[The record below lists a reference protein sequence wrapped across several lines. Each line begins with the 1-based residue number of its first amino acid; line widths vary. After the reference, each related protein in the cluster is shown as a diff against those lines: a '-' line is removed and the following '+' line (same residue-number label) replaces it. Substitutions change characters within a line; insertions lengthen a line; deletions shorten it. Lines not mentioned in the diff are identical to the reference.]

1 MRHMALNR
9 ALLFIIACF
18 LPLLSQAQISISL
31 NVDSNPNPRIAD
43 WVNQAEIL
51 VMTVTNTDSRLV
63 GQPFKIQITMQYN
76 NKTVIE
82 TKPQDMPTLQ
92 LGLGSEVFL
101 SNDIIPYRALVFN
114 DGFENRLISTGLLPP
129 GTYRF
134 CASIIDLNNRVIS
147 RPEEV
152 CRAMRITSYQAP
164 SLILPANNMSIRS
177 ELLSA
182 ATFVW
187 SPITPVPLAL
197 LGVKYKL
204 IVSEV
209 KPGQTPTQAFF
220 DNYPLIQ
227 EEIETLTLFRWPLDL
242 EPPAKTTQ
250 YVWSVQA
257 LTLNNELYIPEN
269 RGFAKLGTF
278 SVIVKDLFGDNDDED
293 KRDWKDEIFPPPQSN
308 VIDTLRAGLNGEF
321 EVLVTEKTTQVGL
334 ITGKGSVFLRWL
346 QARMDVEFKN
356 IKVDANKR
364 LIEGRI
370 VVVANPSA
378 PVYPKQWGTE
388 AINTLVMSNTQ
399 ATTVVSWIQ
408 NNPDINVPYNNLN
421 SFTAPLQVP
430 MGLNFPDGNQLA
442 ITEMVFYRDRSEM
455 NIVVAT
461 TLPPSI
467 STNRLGFIGR
477 EMAFRPT
484 SISFP
489 PKRIELVEDLTI
501 GNPTSNVIY
510 TLKKPTSTN
519 TGTYIEWNNDGFS
532 KYGVSIEAGFTRNW
546 LIPIPD
552 NTPGARVV
560 SRLFWEGT
568 DWKKL
573 MMTGDLPKSRIV
585 GTGGMTIRANGMFLD
600 LTDLSNPT
608 GIVFPENYTGEK
620 GLPFQGFFMKT
631 LTMEL
636 PQAWRTQATV
646 PVITV
651 NNAIVDNKG
660 ITMKVNAVNVIRYP
674 DAQVADMFGSIDTVR
689 VEMVANALREAAIR
703 GRIGLPMSRK
713 TDTQATL
720 LYRGLL
726 NVPEGA
732 AADSTAFQLTIEPR
746 GPIRAHILKANLDLA
761 KNSSIEA
768 FVSPYRKSFDMNLN
782 GRMIWEGEDMGIV
795 KNMRMAMRFQGMR
808 WNYNSTATTPITFNS
823 GTWAFASEQKTI
835 SNFPI
840 TVERIDFIPL
850 TPNSG
855 ELFRGRLRMNMM
867 VNLADV
873 VGGSTRMG
881 MDMVI
886 RNNHQGHKFYPDYT
900 GTTFDSVRVYANL
913 PTVSIDGSV
922 GLRSNHPVF
931 GDGFIGN
938 VSANF
943 QPLSMG
949 VSARAEFGN
958 TNYQNGSTMYRYWR
972 VEANATIPS
981 PGITFLPGVAIRR
994 FGGGAFYNMN
1004 PTVSGTNITFQP
1016 RKSSLGFTATATLA
1030 TTPEDD
1036 VFNTDVNLLGSFTTT
1051 GGLTQINFN
1060 GNFWGGAGLSS
1071 ASRQNAMIN
1080 GTMNAN
1086 YNFPNRHFNFSTR
1099 VNVSR
1104 YPITTPSPINV
1115 ALDINGRTN
1124 KWYFKMGEP
1133 SNMNTLRVFSANSQM
1148 YLMTGNDIP
1157 FPSGFTGAFRE
1168 GYKNATGSY
1177 PTANVGSG
1185 GVGNRT
1191 ATGSGFAM
1199 GIGFGFDTDG
1209 SLNLL
1214 SGVDLRYTLNAGAEL
1229 HLAMMKYTGSCST
1242 FNPVGING
1250 WRSTGSLGFYGRASA
1265 GVQVTD
1271 WWPFNGYYNIADIGA
1286 GGYVTGEFPNP
1297 YYVRGQISGR
1307 VSLFNTINTSFNRS
1321 FTAGTSCTV
1330 TAASPDAALVQGDAA
1345 ADQSGDLIKY
1355 VKATSMYQPPQT
1367 PIAVRFGLKPNEV
1380 FSLTEQQANG
1390 TTKNRTF
1397 KLVYT
1402 VRLEMIAQGTTTITE
1417 VPLVAGTNNMGEY
1430 TFITQ
1435 APAALLTQNVNTNQI
1450 ATQGWNPSGGVTQ
1463 YPTGS
1468 SSSTSQSSTVYSFIP
1483 GNIYTFRVTATLK
1496 EWVNNTWVDA
1506 RRSNGTIVTKTTNT
1520 GFVAAPLSN

>member
-1 MRHMALNR
+1 MVSNR
-9 ALLFIIACF
+9 AILFIIACCF
-18 LPLLSQAQISISL
+18 PLLAQAQITISL

-43 WVNQAEIL
+43 WVNQAELL
-51 VMTVTNTDSRLV
+51 VMTVTNTDSRFV
-63 GQPFKIQITMQYN
+63 GQPFKIQISMQYN

-82 TKPQDMPTLQ
+82 TKPQEMPTLQ
-92 LGLGSEVFL
+92 FGLGSEVFL

-134 CASIIDLNNRVIS
+134 CASIIDLNGRVIS

-164 SLILPANNMSIRS
+164 TLIMPSNNMSIRS
-177 ELLSA
+177 ELLSV

-197 LGVKYKL
+197 LGVKYKVV
-204 IVSEV
+204 VSEV
-209 KPGQTPTQAFF
+209 KRGQTPTQAFF
-220 DNYPLIQ
+220 DNYPLI
-227 EEIETLTLFRWPLDL
+227 EEEVEGLTLLRWPLDL
-242 EPPAKTTQ
+242 EPPTATTQ

-269 RGFAKLGTF
+269 RGYAKLGTF
-278 SVIVKDLFGDNDDED
+278 RVVVSDLFGDNDDD
-293 KRDWKDEIFPPPQSN
+293 KDWRDEIFPPEGPSN
-308 VIDTLRAGLNGEF
+308 VIDTLQAGLNGEF
-321 EVLVTEKTTQVGL
+321 EVLVTEKSTQAGL
-334 ITGKGSVFLRWL
+334 ITGKGSVYLRWL

-356 IKVDANKR
+356 IRVDANKR
-364 LIEGRI
+364 LTSGRI

-388 AINTLVMSNTQ
+388 VINTLVMSNAQ
-399 ATTVVSWIQ
+399 ANSVVSWVQ
-408 NNPDINVPYNNLN
+408 NNPDINVPYDNLN

-430 MGLNFPDGNQLA
+430 MGLNFADGNQLA
-442 ITEMVFYRDRSEM
+442 ITEMVFHSDRSEM

-467 STNRLGFIGR
+467 STDRLGFIGR
-477 EMAFRPT
+477 ELTFRPT
-484 SISFP
+484 SITFP
-489 PKRIELVEDLTI
+489 PKRIELVDDFSI
-501 GNPTSNVIY
+501 GNAASNVIY
-510 TLKKPTSTN
+510 TLKKPTASN
-519 TGTYIEWNNDGFS
+519 TGTYIEWNKDGFS
-532 KYGVSIEAGFTRNW
+532 KYGVSMEARFTRNW

-560 SRLFWEGT
+560 AKLFWEGT

-573 MMTGDLPKSRIV
+573 LMTGDLPKSRIV

-608 GIVFPENYTGEK
+608 GIVFPENYNGEK

-631 LTMEL
+631 LTLEL
-636 PQAWRTQATV
+636 PQAWRTQSTV

-689 VEMVANALREAAIR
+689 VEMVANALRETAIR

-720 LYRGLL
+720 IYRALL
-726 NVPEGA
+726 NVPEGS
-732 AADSTAFQLTIEPR
+732 AADSTTFQLIIEPR
-746 GPIRAHILKANLDLA
+746 GPIRAHLLNANLDLA

-768 FVSPYRKSFDMNLN
+768 FVSPYRRTFDMNLN

-795 KNMRMAMRFQGMR
+795 KSMRMAMRFQGMKL
-808 WNYNSTATTPITFNS
+808 NYNSTATTPLSFNS

-840 TVERIDFIPL
+840 SVERIDFIQL
-850 TPNSG
+850 VPNSG

-867 VNLADV
+867 VNLTENI
-873 VGGSTRMG
+873 GGSTRMG

-886 RNNHQGHKFYPDYT
+886 RNNHQGHKFYPSYA

-931 GDGFIGN
+931 GSGFIGN

-949 VSARAEFGN
+949 VSALAEFGN
-958 TNYQNGSTMYRYWR
+958 TSYQNGSTPYRYWR
-972 VEANATIPS
+972 VQANATIPS
-981 PGITFLPGVAIRR
+981 PGITFLPGVAFRR

-1004 PTVSGTNITFQP
+1004 PTINGTNITFQP
-1016 RKSSLGFTATATLA
+1016 RKSSFGFTASATLA

-1051 GGLTQINFN
+1051 GGLMNINFN
-1060 GNFWGGAGLSS
+1060 GNFWGGAGITST
-1071 ASRQNAMIN
+1071 SRQNAMLN
-1080 GTMNAN
+1080 GTMNAT
-1086 YNFPNRHFNFSTR
+1086 YNFPNKHFNFSTR
-1099 VNVSR
+1099 VSLTR
-1104 YPITTPSPINV
+1104 PPITTPSPINL

-1124 KWYFKMGEP
+1124 RWYFKMGEP
-1133 SNMNTLRVFSANSQM
+1133 TNMNTVRIFGANTKQ

-1157 FPSGFTGAFRE
+1157 FPSGFTTEFRD
-1168 GYKNATGSY
+1168 GYRNSTGNVPNA
-1177 PTANVGSG
+1177 NIGSG
-1185 GVGNRT
+1185 GVGNHT
-1191 ATGSGFAM
+1191 ATGTGFAM
-1199 GIGFGFDTDG
+1199 GIGFGFKASDSFG
-1209 SLNLL
+1209 LL
-1214 SGVDLRYTLNAGAEL
+1214 SGVSLQYELSAGTEL
-1229 HLAMMKYTGSCST
+1229 HLALMKYSGSCSGY
-1242 FNPVGING
+1242 NPVGING
-1250 WRSTGSLGFYGRASA
+1250 WRSTGYLGFHGRAAA
-1265 GVQVTD
+1265 GINVNGWTD
-1271 WWPFNGYYNIADIGA
+1271 IFNGYYKIADIGA
-1286 GGYVTGEFPNP
+1286 GGWVAGEFPNP
-1297 YYVRGQISGR
+1297 YYVAGNISGR
-1307 VSLFNTINTSFNRS
+1307 VSMFGDRINTSFNRS
-1321 FTAGTSCTV
+1321 FAAGTRCSV
-1330 TAASPDAALVQGDAA
+1330 AAASPDAVLVQEDAA
-1345 ADQSGDLIKY
+1345 ADQAGDLIKY
-1355 VKATSMYQPPQT
+1355 VKATSMYQPPT
-1367 PIAVRFGLKPNEV
+1367 APVAVRFGLNPNEV
-1380 FSLTEQQANG
+1380 FSVIEQQANG

-1402 VRLEMIAQGTTTITE
+1402 ARLEMITPGTTTLTE
-1417 VPLVAGTNNMGEY
+1417 VPLVVGKNNMGEY

-1435 APAALLTQNVNTNQI
+1435 APASILAQNVNTSQI
-1450 ATQGWNPSGGVTQ
+1450 ATQGWSMSGGVTQ

-1468 SSSTSQSSTVYSFIP
+1468 SSSTTQSSTVHSFIP

-1496 EWVNNTWVDA
+1496 EWANNTWVDA
-1506 RRSNGTIVTKTTNT
+1506 RRSNGTIVTKTMNT
-1520 GFVAAPLSN
+1520 GFVAAQLSN